1 MSMSNDID
9 IQMLLCALFENENE
23 PAAAADDIDYLITVG
38 EEEPSINIS
47 TFGSIESIF
56 AEDDD
61 SLLPFDFEEEE
72 EETMQNT
79 EEETIHNIDSIF
91 NDDVSANKDKGEGS
105 ASNKHQFIGRAVTFE
120 EEEEELADGD
130 SGSGTAK
137 SNLKEIWDN
146 KWKQRYDDLVV
157 STFNTIFDY

>member
-1 MSMSNDID
+1 MSMINDID
-9 IQMLLCALFENENE
+9 IQMLLCECALFYNENENE
-23 PAAAADDIDYLITVG
+23 PAAAADDNDIDYLITVG

-61 SLLPFDFEEEE
+61 SLLSFDFEEEE

-120 EEEEELADGD
+120 EEEELADGNN
-130 SGSGTAK
+130 GSGTAK

-157 STFNTIFDY
+157 STL

>member
-1 MSMSNDID
+1 MNMSNDID
-9 IQMLLCALFENENE
+9 IQMLLCALFYNENE
-23 PAAAADDIDYLITVG
+23 PAAAADDNDIDYLITVG

-61 SLLPFDFEEEE
+61 SLLSFDFEEEE

-79 EEETIHNIDSIF
+79 EEETIHNNNIDSIF

-120 EEEEELADGD
+120 EEEELADGN

-157 STFNTIFDY
+157 STL